1 MLFNEIQV
9 QIENLVIFADVGQ
22 LCDVYVIVFLEACYR
37 MTGVVNS
44 FTARDATRSGDY
56 AIESCLSCLSV
67 CPSVTSRRYSEYHRV
82 TDGRTDRPP
91 YSVETAK
98 RIIKCYTGG

>member
-1 MLFNEIQV
+1 MMLFNEIQV

-44 FTARDATRSGDY
+44 FTARCY
-56 AIESCLSCLSV
+56 A
-67 CPSVTSRRYSEYHRV
+67 
-82 TDGRTDRPP
+82 
-91 YSVETAK
+91 
-98 RIIKCYTGG
+98 